1 MSEWTPEDA
10 ARLRQYAERSTKIDS
25 VAVRRR
31 LVLRV
36 LEHIEKLEAEAR
48 TPRACLLTRR
58 EAEAFCD
65 LRDLFADEENGI
77 PIICEEDQAIV
88 EIGGKVYPLDPPSPD
103 PRIERT
109 AEWLYLSSVDPMPG
123 SPPPWSECPPSH
135 QKTMRIRARDLL
147 AAIDGEAD
155 DE

>member
-65 LRDLFADEENGI
+65 LRDLFADEDNGI
-77 PIICEEDQAIV
+77 PLICEEDQAIV
-88 EIGGKVYPLDPPSPD
+88 EIGGKVYPLDPPTPD

-109 AEWLYLSSVDPMPG
+109 AEWLHERSVADGKPC
-123 SPPPWSECPPSH
+123 SR
-135 QKTMRIRARDLL
+135 QLLRARARDLL